1 MKLNFKK
8 VGTPDTDTSVSMRA
22 RAAGAGAGAL
32 PDMAAALLSLIS

>member
-22 RAAGAGAGAL
+22 RAAGAGAL